1 MPLPALPLSCA
12 SYHLSRA
19 SHRPLPP
26 KVRFNFW
33 NNRFHFSIDELV
45 MRAATPPPHA
55 VSPQHA
61 TSPRT
66 CLVVYPPTVPLPTAS
81 SSLVVL
87 RYVLDSLYE
96 LCLLYLRLLMCL
108 GAMHVSKEQRR
119 SLFVAQLSG
128 RRREATKTED
138 LPIEQA
144 LVLDDHKELL
154 LLQQLLSSAR
164 DKAQSKG
171 SLPKG
176 ASMDVEQLWTV
187 MNPDRDGV
195 ITYLELEEFLKDLP
209 DSPLKLDEVAKAL
222 GIKQDNVGIKQV
234 QLRAKVLIDLP
245 FDEEVG
251 PPIATRLHDLREE
264 AQTHLETN
272 GGDVVQSLI
281 GDKISKGAA
290 AAAAAALAAASE
302 HSAAAAAVEPP
313 EGMPPMVPAHLLSFG
328 VQSLGLLSLVSGS
341 HLEIAANTLVS
352 TRAGSPATIIPR
364 GVLLRAGRWFF
375 EIEILRVSSSGAS
388 TFGFV
393 DESFASGIV
402 GDDAAG
408 CSWGVSL
415 KGTRHAGVLK
425 QTKCEPW
432 ADGDVIGCLL
442 DIDSAE
448 LRFCRNGKFDA
459 GEFTQLSAM
468 GFSPAVTVDCGF
480 LGFVNLGKR
489 PFRHAPP
496 EGVASVQSF
505 IQAERET
512 AFKLRSTRGG
522 STVGIGQLRA
532 TSGGGC
538 ARLQGLKIMRP
549 LRNWGWCSSTLS
561 GVLLTSGKHYF
572 ELQVG
577 SGFSMWRFGVAD
589 ALFTGS
595 QHDGKTVGDDK
606 HSWAISG
613 RPFGRSGLLHHGGKQ
628 VKWDNAFKNAS
639 NNLTIGC
646 AVDVDEG
653 RVHFVYQEEG
663 TEQPVCKVAFE
674 GISFIGGLV
683 PAMGTLHLTGE
694 CLLGQSSELLPK
706 LQEGNQLLGY
716 CPVDYIVNR
725 MVGMGGS
732 TPLRPPASQQTE
744 KTSLWVPSSGH
755 DCIIMGPGR
764 ELKSNTFL
772 TSLTAPELLVQPE
785 EKKKMRFFYEVR
797 LLELG
802 GVGATESFDPEAK
815 EFEGYGD
822 SDDDDDAAVKME
834 GGGGATFGWATP
846 RFTGTYYRAQGVGDD
861 RLSWGLAG
869 AEEDVG
875 EESTVLGGDASSD
888 VAGAEDSGKEVTRK
902 VRFKHCALL
911 NNKQVDDWPGKAPNT
926 WCEHWPSLEDPSG
939 ATPLLSLPMSACPL
953 LWESKDV
960 VGCGVTVEANG
971 SGVFEFFLNGSPCYR
986 KKVEAPLLLGGVVPA
1001 ISLHP
1006 NMRVRVN
1013 LGEEDFCLSRDRATG
1028 EEKDKLDKAPP
1039 GNYFPVLRARKS
1051 VAGGPK
1057 AAAKGAGAEP
1067 AQGGNTVRLVGLKAK
1082 MDTVRKRV
1090 VNDPVFWDA
1099 LCERL
1104 DVTAA
1109 MVHEH
1114 ARAPKKPVRTGRSY
1128 GAHPLGSLPHG
1139 TPPPA
1144 WPTIA
1149 PPSPTTG
1156 GWAPCVGTRLA
1167 SVASCSSHT
1176 ATAEPHMLQAASA
1189 NEANAKEEEVH
1200 S

>member
-1 MPLPALPLSCA
+1 
-12 SYHLSRA
+12 
-19 SHRPLPP
+19 
-26 KVRFNFW
+26 
-33 NNRFHFSIDELV
+33 
-45 MRAATPPPHA
+45 
-55 VSPQHA
+55 
-61 TSPRT
+61 
-66 CLVVYPPTVPLPTAS
+66 
-81 SSLVVL
+81 
-87 RYVLDSLYE
+87 
-96 LCLLYLRLLMCL
+96 MCL
-108 GAMHVSKEQRR
+108 GAMGVRKEERR

-144 LVLDDHKELL
+144 LVLDDHTELRI
-154 LLQQLLSSAR
+154 LQQLLSSAR
-164 DKAQSKG
+164 DKAQNKS

-176 ASMDVEQLWTV
+176 ASMDVEQLWTM
-187 MNPDRDGV
+187 MNPNRDGV
-195 ITYLELEEFLKDLP
+195 ITYLELKEFLKDV
-209 DSPLKLDEVAKAL
+209 PLQLDEVANAL
-222 GIKQDNVGIKQV
+222 GIEQGNEGIEQA

-245 FDEEVG
+245 SDEAVR
-251 PPIATRLHDLREE
+251 PPITTRLHDLREE
-264 AQTHLETN
+264 AQTNLETN

-302 HSAAAAAVEPP
+302 HGATAAAVEPP
-313 EGMPPMVPAHLLSFG
+313 EGMPPIVPGHLLSFG

-352 TRAGSPATIIPR
+352 TRAGLPATIIPR
-364 GVLLRAGRWFF
+364 GILLRAGQWFF

-402 GDDAAG
+402 GNDAAG

-415 KGTRHAGVLK
+415 KGTRHAGVLR

-459 GEFTQLSAM
+459 GEFTRLHAM

-480 LGFVNLGKR
+480 LGFINLGQR

-496 EGVASVQSF
+496 DGVSSVQAF

-512 AFKLRSTRGG
+512 AFKLRSVRGG

-549 LRNWGWCSSTLS
+549 LRQWGWCSSTLS

-572 ELQVG
+572 ELEVG
-577 SGFSMWRFGVAD
+577 SGFSMWRLGVAD

-628 VKWDNAFKNAS
+628 VKWDNAFRNAS

-653 RVHFVYQEEG
+653 RVHFTYQEEG
-663 TEQPVCKVAFE
+663 TEKPVCKVAFE

-683 PAMGTLHLTGE
+683 PAMGTFNLNGE
-694 CLLGQSSELLPK
+694 CRLGQSSLLLK

-716 CPVDYIVNR
+716 CPVDYTVHR

-732 TPLRPPASQQTE
+732 TPLRPPASQQEE

-755 DCIIMGPGR
+755 DFIIMGPGR

-785 EKKKMRFFYEVR
+785 EKKTKRFFYEVR

-802 GVGATESFDPEAK
+802 GVGATESFDPQGK

-846 RFTGTYYRAQGVGDD
+846 RFTGTYYRARGVGDD

-875 EESTVLGGDASSD
+875 EEGTILGGNASSD
-888 VAGAEDSGKEVTRK
+888 VAGAEDSGKEVKRK
-902 VRFKHCALL
+902 VCFKHCALL
-911 NNKQVDDWPGKAPNT
+911 NNKQVDDWSGKASNT
-926 WCEHWPSLEDPSG
+926 SSEHWPTLVDPSR
-939 ATPLLSLPMSACPL
+939 ATTSLSPPMSEELKEELKDSTASLSL
-953 LWESKDV
+953 LWQSKDV
-960 VGCGVTVEANG
+960 VGCGVTVKADG
-971 SGVFEFFLNGSPCYR
+971 SGAFEFFLNGSLCYR
-986 KKVEAPLLLGGVVPA
+986 KEVEAPLLRGGVVPA
-1001 ISLHP
+1001 VSLHP
-1006 NMRVRVN
+1006 NMRVRAN
-1013 LGEEDFCLSRDRATG
+1013 LGEEDFCRSRDRATD
-1028 EEKDKLDKAPP
+1028 EKQDTLDKAPP
-1039 GNYFPVLRARKS
+1039 KEYFPVLRARKS

-1057 AAAKGAGAEP
+1057 AEPGVAEP
-1067 AQGGNTVRLVGLKAK
+1067 AQGRTTVRLVGLKAK
-1082 MDTVRKRV
+1082 MDTVREK
-1090 VNDPVFWDA
+1090 NPMLFKHLDA
-1099 LCERL
+1099 M
-1104 DVTAA
+1104 AK
-1109 MVHEH
+1109 MVREH
-1114 ARAPKKPVRTGRSY
+1114 ATAMPVRPWRSH

-1139 TPPPA
+1139 TPPAA
-1144 WPTIA
+1144 WPTIV
-1149 PPSPTTG
+1149 PPSPTAG
-1156 GWAPCVGTRLA
+1156 EAN
-1167 SVASCSSHT
+1167 
-1176 ATAEPHMLQAASA
+1176 A

>member
-1 MPLPALPLSCA
+1 
-12 SYHLSRA
+12 
-19 SHRPLPP
+19 
-26 KVRFNFW
+26 
-33 NNRFHFSIDELV
+33 
-45 MRAATPPPHA
+45 
-55 VSPQHA
+55 
-61 TSPRT
+61 
-66 CLVVYPPTVPLPTAS
+66 
-81 SSLVVL
+81 
-87 RYVLDSLYE
+87 
-96 LCLLYLRLLMCL
+96 MCL
-108 GAMHVSKEQRR
+108 GAMGVSKEKRR

-144 LVLDDHKELL
+144 LVLDGHKELRI
-154 LLQQLLSSAR
+154 LQQLLFSAR
-164 DKAQSKG
+164 DKAQEKG

-187 MNPDRDGV
+187 MNSDRDEV
-195 ITYLELEEFLKDLP
+195 ITYLELEEFLKGLRDF
-209 DSPLKLDEVAKAL
+209 PLQLDEVAKAL
-222 GIKQDNVGIKQV
+222 GIKQGNEGIKQKE
-234 QLRAKVLIDLP
+234 LRAKVLIDLP

-251 PPIATRLHDLREE
+251 PTIATRLHDLREE
-264 AQTHLETN
+264 AQTNLETN

-302 HSAAAAAVEPP
+302 HGAAAAAVEPP
-313 EGMPPMVPAHLLSFG
+313 EGMPPVVPGHLLSFG

-352 TRAGSPATIIPR
+352 TRAGLPATIIPR
-364 GVLLRAGRWFF
+364 GILLRAGQWFF
-375 EIEILRVSSSGAS
+375 EVEILRVSSSGAS

-415 KGTRHAGVLK
+415 KGTRHAGVLR
-425 QTKCEPW
+425 QTKSEPW

-459 GEFTQLSAM
+459 GEFTQLHAM

-480 LGFVNLGKR
+480 LGFINLGQR

-496 EGVASVQSF
+496 DGVSSVQAF

-512 AFKLRSTRGG
+512 AFKLRSARGG
-522 STVGIGQLRA
+522 ATVGLGQLRA
-532 TSGGGC
+532 TSGGGV
-538 ARLQGLKIMRP
+538 ARIQGLKIMRP
-549 LRNWGWCSSTLS
+549 LNWQWGWCSSTLS

-572 ELQVG
+572 ELEVG
-577 SGFSMWRFGVAD
+577 SGFSMWRLGVAD

-653 RVHFVYQEEG
+653 RVHFAYQEEG
-663 TEQPVCKVAFE
+663 SEQPVCKVAFE

-683 PAMGTLHLTGE
+683 PAMGTLLLNGE
-694 CLLGQSSELLPK
+694 CRLGQSSKLLLK
-706 LQEGNQLLGY
+706 LQQGNQLLGY
-716 CPVDYIVNR
+716 CPVDYTVNR

-732 TPLRPPASQQTE
+732 TPLRPPASQQEE

-755 DCIIMGPGR
+755 DFIIMGPGR

-785 EKKKMRFFYEVR
+785 EKKQVRFFYEVR
-797 LLELG
+797 LLALG
-802 GVGATESFDPEAK
+802 GVGATESFDPQGK

-822 SDDDDDAAVKME
+822 SDDDDDDAAVKME

-846 RFTGTYYRAQGVGDD
+846 RFTGTYYRARGVGDD

-875 EESTVLGGDASSD
+875 EEGTALGGDASSD
-888 VAGAEDSGKEVTRK
+888 VAGAEDSGKEVKRK

-911 NNKQVDDWPGKAPNT
+911 NNKQVDDWSGKASNT
-926 WCEHWPSLEDPSG
+926 WSEHWPTPPPVDPPPVDPSV
-939 ATPLLSLPMSACPL
+939 PRPSSSLPMSACPL

-960 VGCGVTVEANG
+960 VGCGVTVEADG
-971 SGVFEFFLNGSPCYR
+971 RGVFEFFLNGSLCYR
-986 KKVEAPLLLGGVVPA
+986 KEVAAPLLLGGVVPA
-1001 ISLHP
+1001 VSLHP
-1006 NMRVRVN
+1006 NMRVRAN
-1013 LGEEDFCLSRDRATG
+1013 LGEEDFCLSRDRATD
-1028 EEKDKLDKAPP
+1028 EDKDKLDKAPP
-1039 GNYFPVLRARKS
+1039 EKYVPVLRARKS

-1057 AAAKGAGAEP
+1057 AATKGVGAEP
-1067 AQGGNTVRLVGLKAK
+1067 TQGGTTVRLVGLKAK
-1082 MDTVRKRV
+1082 MDTVRKK
-1090 VNDPVFWDA
+1090 NPNGHLFWDSCVDRSDS
-1099 LCERL
+1099 LCKRL
-1104 DVTAA
+1104 DDTAD
-1109 MVHEH
+1109 MVRKH
-1114 ARAPKKPVRTGRSY
+1114 ATATPMKPVHPGRSH
-1128 GAHPLGSLPHG
+1128 GARPLGSLPLE
-1139 TPPPA
+1139 TPPA
-1144 WPTIA
+1144 ACPTIA
-1149 PPSPTTG
+1149 PPSPTAG
-1156 GWAPCVGTRLA
+1156 
-1167 SVASCSSHT
+1167 
-1176 ATAEPHMLQAASA
+1176 EA
-1189 NEANAKEEEVH
+1189 NAKEANAKEEEEEVH